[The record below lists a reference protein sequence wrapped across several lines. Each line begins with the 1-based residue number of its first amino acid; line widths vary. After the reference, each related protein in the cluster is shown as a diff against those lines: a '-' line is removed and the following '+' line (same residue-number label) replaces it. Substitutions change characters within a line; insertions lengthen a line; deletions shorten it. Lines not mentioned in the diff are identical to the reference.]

1 MSVSNYDKFPA
12 TTLSGYIRLGWDNIL
27 PEFERLIR
35 SHGPVLA
42 VETYVGIHLS
52 EIVEALR
59 QLAPDL
65 LLQTPDL
72 FKTTSDVET
81 MTQRFVTDD
90 PIFGYRSSLTLSDY
104 LDEKKVAEIE
114 QLLRDTPDR
123 TAVIIGPGASLVAP
137 PFAPI
142 IYADLARWEHQQRM
156 KNNAVSA
163 LGIDIRDTGF
173 SNQHKRAYFNDWPVC
188 DAHKKTLF
196 DRVSYWLDTHVPT
209 QPKLID
215 KATFFEGIERTV
227 NKPFRVVPY
236 FAPAPWGGQW
246 MKEMF
251 HLDKDERNYGWCFD
265 CVPEENSL
273 LFDIDG
279 ERFEL
284 PSINLVFLRSRELLG
299 EPVESRFGQ
308 EFPIRFDFLD
318 TMGGGYLSFQVH
330 PTTTFIKDH
339 FGMSYTQD
347 ESYYMM
353 EAKKNATVYLGLK
366 NRVNRDAMASDL
378 RRAACGELVFDTEKY
393 ANKWP
398 AKKHDH
404 FLIPAG
410 TVHCSGPEGVVLEIS
425 ATPNHFTFKMWD
437 WGRVGLDG
445 KPRPINVERGLQ
457 VIDWNRDTTYT
468 KNQLFNVISTI
479 DEGDGW
485 KEERTGLHPNEF
497 IETRRHTFS
506 TKVTHRGN
514 GSVHVLNLVEGE
526 EVVVESDTQAFEPFV
541 VHYAETFIVPAQIDQ
556 YSIRPW
562 GKSIGKTCMTLKAYI
577 RF

>member
-1 MSVSNYDKFPA
+1 
-12 TTLSGYIRLGWDNIL
+12 
-27 PEFERLIR
+27 
-35 SHGPVLA
+35 
-42 VETYVGIHLS
+42 
-52 EIVEALR
+52 
-59 QLAPDL
+59 
-65 LLQTPDL
+65 
-72 FKTTSDVET
+72 
-81 MTQRFVTDD
+81 
-90 PIFGYRSSLTLSDY
+90 
-104 LDEKKVAEIE
+104 
-114 QLLRDTPDR
+114 
-123 TAVIIGPGASLVAP
+123 
-137 PFAPI
+137 
-142 IYADLARWEHQQRM
+142 
-156 KNNAVSA
+156 
-163 LGIDIRDTGF
+163 
-173 SNQHKRAYFNDWPVC
+173 
-188 DAHKKTLF
+188 
-196 DRVSYWLDTHVPT
+196 
-209 QPKLID
+209 
-215 KATFFEGIERTV
+215 
-227 NKPFRVVPY
+227 
-236 FAPAPWGGQW
+236 
-246 MKEMF
+246 
-251 HLDKDERNYGWCFD
+251 
-265 CVPEENSL
+265 
-273 LFDIDG
+273 
-279 ERFEL
+279 
-284 PSINLVFLRSRELLG
+284 
-299 EPVESRFGQ
+299 
-308 EFPIRFDFLD
+308 
-318 TMGGGYLSFQVH
+318 
-330 PTTTFIKDH
+330 
-339 FGMSYTQD
+339 MSYTQD